1 MSEPRRDVAGSDGP
15 PVEQETAGRAGVPD
29 YRLVRRVCQEF
40 REMPG
45 VRLTLQQ
52 ACRLWSVQN
61 ATARQ
66 TLEHL
71 VGARVLRRHGVHY
84 LRAEHRR

>member
-1 MSEPRRDVAGSDGP
+1 
-15 PVEQETAGRAGVPD
+15 
-29 YRLVRRVCQEF
+29 
-40 REMPG
+40 MPG